1 MKDCKGILFDF
12 DGVLGDTMQDNFL
25 AWKNSMSNFEIN
37 INPEDYFPLEGMR
50 VIDVAK
56 TLAKKYGKEID
67 YEEAVKLKNKYYLE
81 NHSFRFYIG
90 VEKLIDS
97 LRAAGKRLAIV
108 SASPKE
114 KLEKTVPKEFLDKF
128 EVVISGDDCKI
139 GKPHPE
145 PYLNAMNKLGLSIGD
160 CVVIENAPLGIQSA
174 KSAGIYCIALTT
186 TVNREHLNEADK
198 ILQNHEE
205 LRNVLL

>member
-1 MKDCKGILFDF
+1 M
-12 DGVLGDTMQDNFL
+12 
-25 AWKNSMSNFEIN
+25 
-37 INPEDYFPLEGMR
+37 
-50 VIDVAK
+50 
-56 TLAKKYGKEID
+56 
-67 YEEAVKLKNKYYLE
+67 
-81 NHSFRFYIG
+81 
-90 VEKLIDS
+90 IDS

-205 LRNVLL
+205 LRNVLLYYITNEPSKL

>member
-67 YEEAVKLKNKYYLE
+67 Y
-81 NHSFRFYIG
+81 
-90 VEKLIDS
+90 
-97 LRAAGKRLAIV
+97 
-108 SASPKE
+108 
-114 KLEKTVPKEFLDKF
+114 
-128 EVVISGDDCKI
+128 
-139 GKPHPE
+139 
-145 PYLNAMNKLGLSIGD
+145 
-160 CVVIENAPLGIQSA
+160 
-174 KSAGIYCIALTT
+174 
-186 TVNREHLNEADK
+186 
-198 ILQNHEE
+198 
-205 LRNVLL
+205 